1 MRWRS
6 SSSGAASISGESES
20 VTAWITVHDAARRGC
35 LAAGAIAPLGQLA
48 ENSSGA
54 ALTTDGRVE
63 RVYTGDA
70 LAGSRGQGTGGAAQA
85 SPRRAAAQ
93 RDGSR
98 LRWPRHGK
106 KRPTGWRELRWRRG
120 GGASA
125 ACFRPV
131 GL

>member
-6 SSSGAASISGESES
+6 SSSGAASISGESEA

-70 LAGSRGQGTGGAAQA
+70 LAGSRGQGTEGAAQA

-93 RDGSR
+93 RDGRSCA
-98 LRWPRHGK
+98 
-106 KRPTGWRELRWRRG
+106 
-120 GGASA
+120 GGAMAGSG
-125 ACFRPV
+125 P
-131 GL
+131 